1 MLQSVVPGGAAA
13 REVLEGLC
21 EGGDGLSVGLAIKK
35 VRVEGLRD
43 GMVW

>member
-1 MLQSVVPGGAAA
+1 MLQSVVPGGGAA

-21 EGGDGLSVGLAIKK
+21 EGGDGPSVGLAIEK
-35 VRVEGLRD
+35 VKVEGWRD